1 MPEINY
7 DELYEL
13 AKSNNLSSE
22 QIIIVALRMS
32 SIDLA
37 LRLSEKFGK
46 DIKDISMEDL
56 ITDQIG
62 ADDEGNN

>member
-13 AKSNNLSSE
+13 AKNNRLSSE
-22 QIIIVALRMS
+22 QILIVTLRMA

-37 LRLSEKFGK
+37 FRLSEKFGK

-62 ADDEGNN
+62 ANEGNN

>member
-62 ADDEGNN
+62 ADEGNN